1 MPEKKTMR
9 RANRDRREGKSAG
22 TQAGEFVREEMEH
35 VKKGKHGAKSR
46 AQAIAIGLSKARRSG
61 VDVPERG
68 TRSKR
73 GGSQKRG
80 RRLQSPRTNA
90 KRSRASE
97 GALKRMGRPKL
108 RGPEARASARKAA
121 NTRKRNTAG
130 KRGGSARKSR

>member
-1 MPEKKTMR
+1 MPERKTMR

-61 VDVPERG
+61 VSVPKRG
-68 TRSKR
+68 SRSKS
-73 GGSQKRG
+73 GGSRKGLR
-80 RRLQSPRTNA
+80 SPRANP
-90 KRSRASE
+90 KRSQAS
-97 GALKRMGRPKL
+97 GRALKKMGRPRL

-121 NTRKRNTAG
+121 NTRKRRSNATT
-130 KRGGSARKSR
+130 RGGSARKRG